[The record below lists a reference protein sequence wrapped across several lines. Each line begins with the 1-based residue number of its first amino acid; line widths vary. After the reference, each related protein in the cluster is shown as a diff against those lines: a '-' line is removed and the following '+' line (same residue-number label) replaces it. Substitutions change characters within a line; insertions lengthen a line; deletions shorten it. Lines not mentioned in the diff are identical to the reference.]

1 MPERRV
7 WGYAK
12 VSCRSSGNR
21 LTSRFF
27 AALLTLL
34 FAAAPAWAAPD
45 IVVSTAKIDAG
56 RLILTGTTAT
66 ASMPVRLD
74 AQTAAIFNVT
84 SSTTKVFSFSIIY
97 HPGDCI
103 VALQR
108 VLSAT
113 TLGAPTFAVV
123 AGCGPRTILPR
134 GEWSMST
141 NYLANDLVTAL
152 GSSWLAKRDSVG
164 RYPITQPT
172 YWHKFT
178 SKGDIGA
185 TGPQGA
191 QGATGPAGAS
201 GATGPQ
207 GSQGPQGPQGLQGLQ
222 GQQGPQG
229 PAGAAG
235 QNGATGIVHTE
246 PLSGM
251 AQTLSA
257 HSAEYQ
263 FVGPVALVSVTA
275 EQRFTGFVTVPVSS
289 SGDITLLVNLCHK
302 LQGTIEAQPFGGA
315 VSDMRI
321 DITAPTMIAVASTL
335 EPSQPGTYQVGLC
348 ATNTSDDPAVFD
360 VLNGWIQVTN

>member
-1 MPERRV
+1 MLPF
-7 WGYAK
+7 GGAQ
-12 VSCRSSGNR
+12 
-21 LTSRFF
+21 
-27 AALLTLL
+27 
-34 FAAAPAWAAPD
+34 AWAAPD
-45 IVVSTAKIDAG
+45 IVVSTAKIEAG
-56 RLILTGTTAT
+56 RLVITGTTAT

-74 AQTAAIFNVT
+74 AQTAATFNVT
-84 SSTTKVFSFSIIY
+84 SSATKAFSFSIIY

-108 VLSAT
+108 VLSAS
-113 TLGAPTFAVV
+113 TLGAPTHAVV
-123 AGCGPRTILPR
+123 AGCGPRTIVPR

-164 RYPITQPT
+164 RFPITQPT

-185 TGPQGA
+185 TGPQGP
-191 QGATGPAGAS
+191 QGATGPQGPQGAAGAAGPQ

-207 GSQGPQGPQGLQGLQ
+207 GSQGPQGPQGQ
-222 GQQGPQG
+222 QG

-235 QNGATGIVHTE
+235 QNGATGIVDTE
-246 PLSGM
+246 RLSGM

-263 FVGPVALVSVTA
+263 FVGPVALVSVA
-275 EQRFTGFVTVPVSS
+275 AGQRFTGFVTVPVSS
-289 SGDITLLVNLCHK
+289 SGIITLVVNLCHK
-302 LQGTIEAQPFGGA
+302 LQGTTEAQPFGGA

-335 EPSQPGTYQVGLC
+335 EPSQPGAYQVGLC
-348 ATNTSDDPAVFD
+348 ATNTSDDAAVFD
-360 VLNGWIQVTN
+360 VVNGWIQVTN